1 MPVVTKTLHAG
12 NTVRIL
18 TNSFGRQFAQ
28 IHPTTADL
36 YNTEVTQPTNPNASG
51 DSLES
56 WGVDYE
62 YILNVDLVIIDAA
75 GIKYW
80 GVTEKRPK

>member
-1 MPVVTKTLHAG
+1 MPTVTKTLHAN

-28 IHPTTADL
+28 IHPSTAEL
-36 YNTEVTQPTNPNASG
+36 NNIAVTQPTNPNAQG

-56 WGVDYE
+56 WTVDYE